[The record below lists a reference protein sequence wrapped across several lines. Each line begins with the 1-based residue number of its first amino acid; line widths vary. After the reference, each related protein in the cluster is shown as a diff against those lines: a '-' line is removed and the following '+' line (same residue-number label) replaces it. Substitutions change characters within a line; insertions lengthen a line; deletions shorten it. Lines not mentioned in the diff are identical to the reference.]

1 MKKMLLLLACM
12 MILCAGCAGTEKEPV
27 ETQPVTEAP
36 TAPPTEPETTEPPP
50 TDPPRAIK
58 EMHFDTQEQAEGL
71 SEDDLYYIASH
82 EYYTSDFVELEPFDF
97 FDQELA
103 ELEDDNG
110 YVYNEQYAIEIYQSD
125 ATLEDTDVSKPLN
138 SQQIEAIARERSHA
152 LVGDNSKVAEG
163 DDEASEGGD
172 EEKTGRSVSDA
183 QYIFCGE
190 NDSYVEYSIRYN
202 EVQKQERNNEIVTLQ
217 MPRAF
222 RRMYMKNMLDVANGY
237 NRVQVLLGTLNKEY
251 VQQQLDLLVDRENG
265 VVIYR
270 DVTERED
277 EKEGDYY
284 LYTWLHVDISRGNYG
299 ANAKVV
305 LTESK
310 IAVNKETHIIERLRE
325 EQLNSVQI
333 EDSAIPWPV
342 F

>member
-1 MKKMLLLLACM
+1 MKKILLLLLACM

-27 ETQPVTEAP
+27 ETEPVTEP
-36 TAPPTEPETTEPPP
+36 TTEPTEPETTEPPP
-50 TDPPRAIK
+50 TDPPRDIK
-58 EMHFDTQEQAEGL
+58 EMTFNNLEQAEGL

-103 ELEDDNG
+103 VLEDDNG
-110 YVYNEQYAIEIYQSD
+110 YEYNEQFAIEIYQSD
-125 ATLEDTDVSKPLN
+125 QTLEDTDVTKPLN

-152 LVGDNSKVAEG
+152 LVGDSSKVKEEAEDG
-163 DDEASEGGD
+163 E

-190 NDSYVEYSIRYN
+190 NESYLEYSIRYN
-202 EVQKQERNNEIVTLQ
+202 EVQKQERNNEIVTIS

-222 RRMYMKNMLDVANGY
+222 RRMYMKNMLDVANG
-237 NRVQVLLGTLNKEY
+237 NKRAQVLLGNLNKDY
-251 VQQQLDLLVDRENG
+251 LQQQLDLLVDRDNG

-270 DVTERED
+270 EVTERED

-284 LYTWLHVDISRGNYG
+284 LYSWVHVDISRGNYG
-299 ANAKVV
+299 ANAKVL

-325 EQLNSVQI
+325 ETLNSVDI
-333 EDSAIPWPV
+333 ENSAIPWPV

>member
-1 MKKMLLLLACM
+1 MKRMLLLLACM
-12 MILCAGCAGTEKEPV
+12 MILCAGCAGTEKEPA
-27 ETQPVTEAP
+27 ETEPVTEAP
-36 TAPPTEPETTEPPP
+36 TVPTEPETTEPPP
-50 TDPPRAIK
+50 TDPPRDIK
-58 EMHFDTQEQAEGL
+58 EMKFNTLEKAEGL

-103 ELEDDNG
+103 VMQDDNG
-110 YVYNEQYAIEIYQSD
+110 YEYNEQYAIEIYQSD
-125 ATLEDTDVSKPLN
+125 QTLEDTDVSKPLN
-138 SQQIEAIARERSHA
+138 SQQIEAIARERSHS

-163 DDEASEGGD
+163 EENDG

-202 EVQKQERNNEIVTLQ
+202 EVQKQERNNEIVTLK

-237 NRVQVLLGTLNKEY
+237 KRAQVLLGNLNKEY
-251 VQQQLDLLVDRENG
+251 LQQQLDFLVDRENG

-284 LYTWLHVDISRGNYG
+284 LYTWVHVDISRGNYG
-299 ANAKVV
+299 ANAQVV

-310 IAVNKETHIIERLRE
+310 IAVNKESHIIERLRE
-325 EQLNSVQI
+325 ETLNSVQI

>member
-1 MKKMLLLLACM
+1 MKKTLLLLACLA
-12 MILCAGCAGTEKEPV
+12 ILCTGCTGHNNEPV
-27 ETQPVTEAP
+27 ETEPVTEA
-36 TAPPTEPETTEPPP
+36 TTEPTEPETTEPPP
-50 TDPPRAIK
+50 TDPPRDIK
-58 EMHFDTQEQAEGL
+58 EMHFANLEQAEGL

-82 EYYTSDFVELEPFDF
+82 EYYSSDFVELEPFDF
-97 FDQELA
+97 FGQELA
-103 ELEDDNG
+103 VLEDDNG
-110 YVYNEQYAIEIYQSD
+110 YEFYEQYAIEIYQSD
-125 ATLEDTDVSKPLN
+125 ATLEDTDVNKPLN

-152 LVGDNSKVAEG
+152 LVGDTSKV
-163 DDEASEGGD
+163 SEGADKDEDG
-172 EEKTGRSVSDA
+172 EEKLGRSVSDA
-183 QYIFCGE
+183 QYIYCGE

-202 EVQKQERNNEIVTLQ
+202 EVQKQERNNEVVTLK

-237 NRVQVLLGTLNKEY
+237 KRAQVLLGPLSRDY
-251 VQQQLDLLVDRENG
+251 LQQQLDLLVDRQNG

-270 DVTERED
+270 EVTERED

-299 ANAKVV
+299 ANAKVL

-310 IAVNKETHIIERLRE
+310 IAVNKESHIIERLRE
-325 EQLNSVQI
+325 EVLNEVPI

>member
-1 MKKMLLLLACM
+1 MKKMILLLACM
-12 MILCAGCAGTEKEPV
+12 LLICTGCAGTEKEPV

-36 TAPPTEPETTEPPP
+36 TEPTEPETTEPAP
-50 TDPPRAIK
+50 TDPPRDIK
-58 EMHFDTQEQAEGL
+58 EMKFNSLEQAENL

-82 EYYTSDFVELEPFDF
+82 EYYTSDFVDLEPFDF
-97 FDQELA
+97 FGQDLA
-103 ELEDDNG
+103 VLSDDNG
-110 YVYNEQYAIEIYQSD
+110 YEFYEQYAIEIYQSE
-125 ATLEDTDVSKPLN
+125 ATIEDTDVTKPL
-138 SQQIEAIARERSHA
+138 SPQQIEAIARERSHA
-152 LVGDNSKVAEG
+152 LVGDNSKVTE
-163 DDEASEGGD
+163 DDENNDG

-202 EVQKQERNNEIVTLQ
+202 EVQKQERNNEIVTLE

-222 RRMYMKNMLDVANGY
+222 RRMYMKNMLDVASGY
-237 NRVQVLLGTLNKEY
+237 KRVQVLLGNLNKEY
-251 VQQQLDLLVDRENG
+251 LQQQLDLLVDRENG

-270 DVTERED
+270 EVTERED
-277 EKEGDYY
+277 ENEGDYY
-284 LYTWLHVDISRGNYG
+284 LYSWVHVDISRGNYG

-325 EQLNSVQI
+325 EEIKSVAI